1 MVAAVTRQT
10 NHLPVVCQ
18 LLHGLRVG
26 GAEVLAARIARRLG
40 DEFRFVFVCLDELG
54 GTLGEGL
61 MAEGYPVHVVGRR
74 PGIDW
79 RCSWRLAPL
88 LRRHH
93 VALVHAHLFT
103 PFFYGALARLLYARP
118 PILFTDHGRPFPDH
132 PNRKHLLA
140 NRVLLQRRDRVVGVG
155 QAVREGLIR
164 NEGFPAARVGV
175 VYNGIDLPAF
185 AGAAADRAAVRQ
197 ELGLTEDEFAVLQV
211 ARLVPDKDH
220 VTAVRAMERVV
231 RERPDVRLLVVGEGP
246 ELPTIQDAVA
256 RLGLH
261 CHVRLLGLRTDVPRL
276 LAAADLFLLSSVT
289 EGIPLTVIEAMAA
302 GLAVVSPDVGGVS
315 EVVVHGETGGLVPAR
330 DPDALAAMV
339 VMLADIRSMRNRMGR
354 AGRERAEKR
363 FSETTMVAEYRR
375 LYREM
380 LRG

>member
-1 MVAAVTRQT
+1 MPTRRT
-10 NHLPVVCQ
+10 PSPPVVCQ
-18 LLHGLRVG
+18 LLHGLRMG
-26 GAEVLAARIARRLG
+26 GAEVLAARIARRLR
-40 DEFRFVFVCLDELG
+40 DEFRFLFVCLDELG
-54 GTLGEGL
+54 GPLGEGL
-61 MAEGYPVHVVGRR
+61 MAEGYPVHVLGRR

-103 PFFYGALARLLYARP
+103 PFFYGALARLLYSRP

-155 QAVREGLIR
+155 RAVRDGLVR
-164 NEGFPAARVGV
+164 NEGFPARRVGV
-175 VYNGIDLPAF
+175 VYNGINLAEF
-185 AGAAADRAAVRQ
+185 AGAAPARAGVRQ
-197 ELGLTEDEFAVLQV
+197 ELGVTDDEFVLLQV

-220 VTAVRAMERVV
+220 VTALRALARVV
-231 RERPDVRLLVVGEGP
+231 PQRPNVRLLIAGEGP
-246 ELPTIQDAVA
+246 ELPTIQDTIA
-256 RLGLH
+256 RLGLQR
-261 CHVRLLGLRTDVPRL
+261 HVRLLGLRTDVPRL

-302 GLAVVSPDVGGVS
+302 SLPVVATGVGGMS
-315 EVVVHGETGGLVPAR
+315 EVVVHGETGALVPAK
-330 DPDALAAMV
+330 DPETMAGMV
-339 VMLADIRSMRNRMGR
+339 VILADIRSMRKRMGR
-354 AGRERAEKR
+354 AGKERAEKL
-363 FSETTMVAEYRR
+363 FSETTMVANYRR